1 MLVLYKVTKVEHFE
15 EKNKEFGWKMPGL
28 TNESETHQ
36 GIIDQQ
42 AQNGSSSSTATAA
55 ESSNSARYEFSLNI
69 LPPFNA

>member
-1 MLVLYKVTKVEHFE
+1 
-15 EKNKEFGWKMPGL
+15 MPGL

-42 AQNGSSSSTATAA
+42 AQNGSSSTATAA

>member
-1 MLVLYKVTKVEHFE
+1 
-15 EKNKEFGWKMPGL
+15 MPGL

-55 ESSNSARYEFSLNI
+55 ENSNSARYEFSHNFLSVYQSYQTR
-69 LPPFNA
+69 L

>member
-1 MLVLYKVTKVEHFE
+1 
-15 EKNKEFGWKMPGL
+15 MPGL

-55 ESSNSARYEFSLNI
+55 ENSNSARYEFSLI
-69 LPPFNA
+69 FLFPFNAYRSNIGR

>member
-1 MLVLYKVTKVEHFE
+1 
-15 EKNKEFGWKMPGL
+15 MPGL

>member
-1 MLVLYKVTKVEHFE
+1 
-15 EKNKEFGWKMPGL
+15 MPGL

-55 ESSNSARYEFSLNI
+55 ENSNSARYEFSLNFFASLQRI
-69 LPPFNA
+69 TSKY